1 MKDKIVNVLSKL
13 REGVS
18 DYETVMQYLRPLF
31 GNFLF
36 IDYDNVWVRP
46 PFPLDKH
53 KVWKLRDV
61 ITIKEILRQY
71 EDIFNKHIAEI
82 DDETTKDWFE
92 TMSQLALQHHHHILK
107 IYLEELENNEDKN
120 RLC

>member
-1 MKDKIVNVLSKL
+1 MKNKIIDTLNKL

-18 DYETVMQYLRPLF
+18 DYEAVIQYLRPLF

-46 PFPLDKH
+46 PLSLDKH
-53 KVWKLRDV
+53 KVWKLRDASA
-61 ITIKEILRQY
+61 INEILKQY
-71 EDIFNKHIAEI
+71 EDTFNKHIAKI
-82 DDETTKDWFE
+82 DDKTIKDWFE

-107 IYLEELENNEDKN
+107 IYLEELVNNEDKKSI
-120 RLC
+120 